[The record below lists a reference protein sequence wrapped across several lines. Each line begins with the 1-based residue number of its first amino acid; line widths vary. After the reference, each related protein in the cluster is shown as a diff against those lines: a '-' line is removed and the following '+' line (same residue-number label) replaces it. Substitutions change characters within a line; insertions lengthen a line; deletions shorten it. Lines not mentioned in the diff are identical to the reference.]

1 MQNFKNATG
10 ISIINFPSNPWW
22 FEGNFLSYILKALK
36 NSCYFA
42 IFALE
47 TIIEKVVTINC
58 KKMKLEEL
66 ALCTREEFEQ
76 ELNKMCP
83 DSKCKNPG
91 DYTTL
96 IRFDL

>member
-1 MQNFKNATG
+1 
-10 ISIINFPSNPWW
+10 
-22 FEGNFLSYILKALK
+22 
-36 NSCYFA
+36 
-42 IFALE
+42 
-47 TIIEKVVTINC
+47 
-58 KKMKLEEL
+58 MKLEDL

-83 DSKCKNPG
+83 DSKCRNHV